1 MAISQS
7 VPPTGGIFFKHFR
20 TLRDANRQAGVD
32 PCGPKYT
39 ISTDALLL
47 DWAAVARKLGKLPTS
62 GECRDG
68 SRYDFGNF
76 QGRKGRWKRWGHVA
90 LAFRQF
96 AKERLAISAQW
107 ADVLAMIAAHLD
119 HPTALARLC
128 QSTPPSA
135 ALGERPR
142 KRSQISKGTLY
153 GPPLLLPGLA
163 NGPID
168 ETGVIFLFGVVAHRL
183 GFTVLR
189 TRAAFPDCEAL
200 REVQP
205 GCWQRVTI
213 EFEFESRNFLI
224 HKHAASECDMIV
236 CWRHNWPECPAKL
249 EVIELARV
257 VKALGVAESTWP
269 RARS

>member
-1 MAISQS
+1 MTQSQ
-7 VPPTGGIFFKHFR
+7 VLAKIRQCAKKLGRTPTRPELELVGLMPHQVSKHFR

-119 HPTALARLC
+119 HPPALARLC

-163 NGPID
+163 N
-168 ETGVIFLFGVVAHRL
+168 
-183 GFTVLR
+183 
-189 TRAAFPDCEAL
+189 
-200 REVQP
+200 
-205 GCWQRVTI
+205 
-213 EFEFESRNFLI
+213 
-224 HKHAASECDMIV
+224 
-236 CWRHNWPECPAKL
+236 
-249 EVIELARV
+249 
-257 VKALGVAESTWP
+257 
-269 RARS
+269 